1 MTRSEYLKKWREEHV
16 SQRRAYYEK
25 NRETLLAKKRAHYQE
40 KLEEYRKKG
49 REYYQRN
56 RQRMKVAR
64 LLGVSLSMIDAEG
77 RVIV

>member
-64 LLGVSLSMIDAEG
+64 LLGVSLTMIDSEG